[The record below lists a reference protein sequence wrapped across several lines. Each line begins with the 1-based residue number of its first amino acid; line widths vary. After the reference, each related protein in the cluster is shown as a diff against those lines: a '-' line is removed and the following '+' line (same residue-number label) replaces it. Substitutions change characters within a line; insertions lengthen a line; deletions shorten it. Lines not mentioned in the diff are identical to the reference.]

1 VIAHRL
7 STIQNSDCIYVLEN
21 GQVIEK
27 GEHEELL
34 SHYGRYYDLV
44 MTMKKSHE
52 KVVDSSSEAEG
63 KQQPPTITPSSSSP
77 K

>member
-27 GEHEELL
+27 GKHEDLL

-52 KVVDSSSEAEG
+52 KVVESGEVETD
-63 KQQPPTITPSSSSP
+63 KQQPPAAPSSP